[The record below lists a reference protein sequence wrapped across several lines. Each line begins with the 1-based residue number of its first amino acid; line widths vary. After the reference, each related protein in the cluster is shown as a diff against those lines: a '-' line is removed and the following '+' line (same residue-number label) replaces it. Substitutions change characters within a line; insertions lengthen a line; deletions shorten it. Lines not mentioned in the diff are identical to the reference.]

1 MYILRKSRQSRDLDC
16 NEVHIDTALVDD
28 VECRNGKDDN
38 ISALD
43 LGMKTRLIPLTKS
56 DVRAPLV
63 VDD

>member
-16 NEVHIDTALVDD
+16 NEVHIDTPFVDD

-43 LGMKTRLIPLTKS
+43 LDTKTRLMPLTKS
-56 DVRAPLV
+56 DVRVPLV

>member
-16 NEVHIDTALVDD
+16 NEVHIDTAFVDD

-38 ISALD
+38 KSALD
-43 LGMKTRLIPLTKS
+43 LDTKTRLMPLTKS